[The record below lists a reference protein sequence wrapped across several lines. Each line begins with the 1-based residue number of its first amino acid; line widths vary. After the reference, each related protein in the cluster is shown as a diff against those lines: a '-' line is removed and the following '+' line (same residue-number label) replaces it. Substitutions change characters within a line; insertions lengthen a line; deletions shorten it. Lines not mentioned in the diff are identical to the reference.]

1 MLFSCLSEE
10 EEELAEEWKT
20 NRQDDEEY
28 KSK

>member
-1 MLFSCLSEE
+1 MLFSCLSE